1 MKTEFTIAP
10 DLLPALDALRRVAE
24 AGSFTQAAAALEVS
38 TSALSQTI
46 RRLESALGA
55 QLLARTTR
63 QVSATEAG
71 EALLAVARP
80 SLDALYGAM
89 AEVGERAT
97 EPRGTLRVTASRVAY
112 QSVLQPVLGEFL
124 ARYPRIELEVSVDD
138 GLSAI
143 VADRFDVGIRFGER
157 VERDMVGVP
166 IGPARRIAVVGSPAY
181 LQAYGTPDSPDAL
194 RGHRCIRYRFP
205 SSGTLY
211 DWEFVEPGQGSAIQ
225 SVDVAG
231 GFIANDVLAMVGA
244 AKQGVGLAHVL
255 EDLVAED
262 VAAGRLVRVLEAW
275 CPPMYRFHLYF
286 PRTPQMP
293 GKLRVFVDFLRARS
307 GGDGGEP
314 TS

>member
-1 MKTEFTIAP
+1 MKTEFTIDP
-10 DLLPALDALRRVAE
+10 DLLPALDGLRRVAE
-24 AGSFTQAAAALEVS
+24 AGSFTQAAAALDVS

-71 EALLAVARP
+71 EALLAVVRP

-97 EPRGTLRVTASRVAY
+97 EPRGALRVTASRVAY
-112 QSVLQPVLGEFL
+112 QAVLQPVLGDFL
-124 ARYPRIELEVSVDD
+124 ARYPRIDLEVSVDD

-166 IGPARRIAVVGSPAY
+166 IGPARRIAVVASAEY
-181 LQAYGTPDSPDAL
+181 LQTHGTPSSPDAL

-205 SSGTLY
+205 SSGALY
-211 DWEFVEPGQGSAIQ
+211 DWEFAAPGGGANQSA
-225 SVDVAG
+225 DVAG
-231 GFIANDVLAMVGA
+231 GFIANDVLAMVAA

-262 VAAGRLVRVLEAW
+262 VAAGRLVRVLEDW

-286 PRTPQMP
+286 PRTPLMP
-293 GKLRVFVDFLRARS
+293 GKLRAFIDFLQARS
-307 GGDGGEP
+307 ASPGRVP
-314 TS
+314 IS

>member
-1 MKTEFTIAP
+1 MKTEFTIDP

-24 AGSFTQAAAALEVS
+24 AGSFTQAAAALDVS
-38 TSALSQTI
+38 TSALSQTV
-46 RRLESALGA
+46 RRLESALGV

-80 SLDALYGAM
+80 GLDALYGAM

-112 QSVLQPVLGEFL
+112 QSVLQPVLGDFL
-124 ARYPRIELEVSVDD
+124 SRYPRIELEVSVDD

-166 IGPARRIAVVGSPAY
+166 IGPARRIAVVGSVGY
-181 LQAYGTPDSPDAL
+181 LQAHGIPDSPDAL

-205 SSGTLY
+205 SSGALY
-211 DWEFVEPGQGSAIQ
+211 DWEFVEPSGAIQ
-225 SVDVAG
+225 SADVTG
-231 GFIANDVLAMVGA
+231 GFIANDVLAMVEA

-255 EDLVAED
+255 EDLITED
-262 VAAGRLVRVLEAW
+262 VAAGHLVRVLEAW

-293 GKLRVFVDFLRARS
+293 GKLRVFIDFLRAHSDRE
-307 GGDGGEP
+307 GGAP
-314 TS
+314 TG

>member
-1 MKTEFTIAP
+1 MKSTFTIDP

-24 AGSFTQAAAALEVS
+24 AGSFTHAAAALDVS

-112 QSVLQPVLGEFL
+112 QAVLQPALGDFL
-124 ARYPRIELEVSVDD
+124 SRYPRIELEVSVDD

-157 VERDMVGVP
+157 VERDMVSVP
-166 IGPARRIAVVGSPAY
+166 IGQARRIAVVGSPAY
-181 LQAYGTPDSPDAL
+181 LQAHGTPDSPDAL
-194 RGHRCIRYRFP
+194 REHRCIRYRFP
-205 SSGTLY
+205 SSGALY
-211 DWEFVEPGQGSAIQ
+211 AWEFAEPGGAIQ

-231 GFIANDVLAMVGA
+231 GLITNDVLAMVGA
-244 AKQGVGLAHVL
+244 AREGIGLAHVL

-262 VAAGRLVRVLEAW
+262 LATGRLVRVLEAW

-293 GKLRVFVDFLRARS
+293 GKLRAFIDFMRARS
-307 GGDGGEP
+307 GDRP
-314 TS
+314 SL

>member
-1 MKTEFTIAP
+1 MKTEFTIDP

-24 AGSFTQAAAALEVS
+24 AGSFTHAAAALDVS

-46 RRLESALGA
+46 RRLESALGV

-71 EALLAVARP
+71 EALLAIVRP

-97 EPRGTLRVTASRVAY
+97 EPRGMLRVTASRVAY
-112 QSVLQPVLGEFL
+112 QAVLEPALADFL
-124 ARYPRIELEVSVDD
+124 SRYPRIELELSVED

-157 VERDMVGVP
+157 VERDMVSVP
-166 IGPARRIAVVGSPAY
+166 IGPARRVAVVGSLAY
-181 LQAYGTPDSPDAL
+181 LAAHGTPESPDGL
-194 RGHRCIRYRFP
+194 REHRCIRYRFP
-205 SSGTLY
+205 SSGGLY
-211 DWEFVEPGQGSAIQ
+211 AWEFAEPGQGGALQ
-225 SVDVAG
+225 TVDVAG
-231 GFIANDVLAMVGA
+231 GLIANDVLAMVGA
-244 AKQGVGLAHVL
+244 ARQGIGLAHVL

-262 VAAGRLVRVLEAW
+262 LAAGRLVRVLEAW

-293 GKLRVFVDFLRARS
+293 GKLRAFIDFLRSRS
-307 GGDGGEP
+307 EAALTG
-314 TS
+314 

>member
-1 MKTEFTIAP
+1 MKTEFTIDP

-24 AGSFTQAAAALEVS
+24 AGSFTQAAAALDVS
-38 TSALSQTI
+38 TSALSQTV
-46 RRLESALGA
+46 RRLESALGV

-80 SLDALYGAM
+80 GLDALYGAM

-112 QSVLQPVLGEFL
+112 QSVLQPVLGDFL
-124 ARYPRIELEVSVDD
+124 SRYPRIELEVSVDD

-166 IGPARRIAVVGSPAY
+166 IGPARRIAVVGSAGY
-181 LQAYGTPDSPDAL
+181 LQAHGIPDSPDAL

-205 SSGTLY
+205 SSGALY
-211 DWEFVEPGQGSAIQ
+211 DWEFVEPSGAIQ
-225 SVDVAG
+225 SADVTG
-231 GFIANDVLAMVGA
+231 GFIANDVLAMVEA

-255 EDLVAED
+255 EDLITED
-262 VAAGRLVRVLEAW
+262 VAAGHLVRVLEAW

-293 GKLRVFVDFLRARS
+293 GKLRVFIDFLRAHSDRE
-307 GGDGGEP
+307 GGAP
-314 TS
+314 TG

>member
-1 MKTEFTIAP
+1 MKTEFTIDP

-24 AGSFTQAAAALEVS
+24 AGSFTHAAAALDVS

-71 EALLAVARP
+71 EALLAVVRP

-97 EPRGTLRVTASRVAY
+97 EPRGMLRVTASRVAY
-112 QSVLQPVLGEFL
+112 QAVLEPALADFL
-124 ARYPRIELEVSVDD
+124 SRYPRIELELAVED

-157 VERDMVGVP
+157 VERDMVSVP

-181 LQAYGTPDSPDAL
+181 LAAHGAPESPDAL
-194 RGHRCIRYRFP
+194 REHRSIRYRFP
-205 SSGTLY
+205 SSGGLY
-211 DWEFVEPGQGSAIQ
+211 AWEFAEPGQGGAIQ
-225 SVDVAG
+225 AVDVAG
-231 GFIANDVLAMVGA
+231 SLIANDVLAMVDA
-244 AKQGVGLAHVL
+244 ARRGIGLAHVL

-262 VAAGRLVRVLEAW
+262 LAAGRLVRVLEAW

-293 GKLRVFVDFLRARS
+293 GKLRAFIDFFRARS
-307 GGDGGEP
+307 DAP
-314 TS
+314 RPA

>member
-1 MKTEFTIAP
+1 MKREFTIDP

-24 AGSFTQAAAALEVS
+24 AGSFTQAAAELDVS
-38 TSALSQTI
+38 TSALSQTV
-46 RRLESALGA
+46 RRLESALGV

-80 SLDALYGAM
+80 GLDALYGAM

-112 QSVLQPVLGEFL
+112 QAVLRPMLGDFL
-124 ARYPRIELEVSVDD
+124 SRYPRIELEVSVDD

-166 IGPARRIAVVGSPAY
+166 IGPARRIAVVGSAGY
-181 LQAYGTPDSPDAL
+181 LQAHGIPDSPDAL

-205 SSGTLY
+205 SSGALY
-211 DWEFVEPGQGSAIQ
+211 DWEFVEPSGAIQ
-225 SVDVAG
+225 SADVTG
-231 GFIANDVLAMVGA
+231 GFIANDVLAMVEA
-244 AKQGVGLAHVL
+244 AKQS
-255 EDLVAED
+255 D
-262 VAAGRLVRVLEAW
+262 VALEFENSGRVDGQDMVRIG
-275 CPPMYRFHLYF
+275 R
-286 PRTPQMP
+286 
-293 GKLRVFVDFLRARS
+293 RS
-307 GGDGGEP
+307 SPVMAAPFISFQITG
-314 TS
+314 TSLTV

>member
-1 MKTEFTIAP
+1 MKTEFTIDP

-24 AGSFTQAAAALEVS
+24 AGSFTQAAAALDVS
-38 TSALSQTI
+38 TSALSQTV
-46 RRLESALGA
+46 RRLESALGV

-80 SLDALYGAM
+80 GLDALYGAM

-112 QSVLQPVLGEFL
+112 QAVLRPMLGDFL
-124 ARYPRIELEVSVDD
+124 SRYPRIELEVSVDD

-166 IGPARRIAVVGSPAY
+166 IGPARRIAVVGSARY
-181 LQAYGTPDSPDAL
+181 LQTHGIPDSPDAL

-205 SSGTLY
+205 SSGALY
-211 DWEFVEPGQGSAIQ
+211 DWEFVEPGGAIQ
-225 SVDVAG
+225 SADVTG
-231 GFIANDVLAMVGA
+231 GFIANDVLAMVEA

-255 EDLVAED
+255 EDLIAED
-262 VAAGRLVRVLEAW
+262 VATGRLVRVLEAW

-293 GKLRVFVDFLRARS
+293 GKLRVFIDFLRAHSS
-307 GGDGGEP
+307 GVSEGLSG
-314 TS
+314 